1 MALKNEWLE
10 AMRPEFSKPYYKELY
25 RFIREEYKTHT
36 VYPPA
41 DKIFHAFD
49 MTPLNKVRVVII
61 GQDPYHG
68 KGQANGM
75 CFSVNEG
82 VDLPPSLQNIF
93 REIKNEYGS
102 YEPENGC
109 LDRWAEQGVFLLNT
123 VLTVREHE
131 PNSHSAHGWE
141 KFTDKVIE
149 EIEKQDRYIVYMLWG
164 RPAQAKAE
172 MITNPKHLVLK
183 SSHPS
188 PLSAYRSIDGFFGN
202 RHFIKC
208 DEFFRKHGEE
218 PIRW

>member
-1 MALKNEWLE
+1 MALKNEWLK

-68 KGQANGM
+68 KDQANGM

-172 MITNPKHLVLK
+172 MIAIPCANHGRAC
-183 SSHPS
+183 S
-188 PLSAYRSIDGFFGN
+188 P
-202 RHFIKC
+202 
-208 DEFFRKHGEE
+208 GE
-218 PIRW
+218 

>member
-1 MALKNEWLE
+1 MALKNEWLK

-25 RFIREEYKTHT
+25 RFIKEEYKTHT